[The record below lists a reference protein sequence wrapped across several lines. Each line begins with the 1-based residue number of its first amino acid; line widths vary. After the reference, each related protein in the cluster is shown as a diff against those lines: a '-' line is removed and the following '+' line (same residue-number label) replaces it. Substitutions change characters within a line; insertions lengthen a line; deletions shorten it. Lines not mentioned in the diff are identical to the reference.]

1 MKYGLIGERLSHS
14 FSKDI
19 HGKLAD
25 YNYELCEIQRDE
37 LDTFMKKRDF
47 LGINV
52 TIPYKSAVIPYLDY
66 IDGSAKEIG
75 AVNTVVKRGDKLYG
89 YNTDYYGM
97 LALCS
102 HAGVSLADKR
112 VAILGTGGTSRTAL
126 CAARNSG
133 AKSIIRVSRTAKD
146 GAVSYED
153 FYKNHRDT
161 EVIINTTPVGMSPNI
176 FDTPVSLSGF
186 DCLSGVIDAIYNPL
200 RTPLIMSAKGL
211 GISASGGLYMVVAQ
225 AVRASEI
232 FLDTKY
238 PDGIIEEI
246 YRSMLKE
253 KESIVLTGMPGA
265 GKSTVG
271 RLLSE
276 RLGRKF
282 VDTDALIEEHAGKS
296 ITEIFENHGEEYFRD
311 LESSV
316 IAEVSGM
323 CGAVISVG
331 GGAVLR
337 GKNLSAL
344 KENGRLYFIDRPLS
358 ALIPTDD
365 RPLAKSREAIEKR
378 YKERYGIYIGT
389 ADCKIDADCDADGVR
404 ERIERNFGI

>member
-66 IDGSAKEIG
+66 IDGAAKEIG
-75 AVNTVVKRGDKLYG
+75 AVNTVVRRSGKLFG

-97 LALCS
+97 LLLS
-102 HAGVSLADKR
+102 EHAGVKLAGKR
-112 VAILGTGGTSRTAL
+112 VAILGTGGTSRTAA
-126 CAARNSG
+126 CVAKNAG
-133 AKSIIRVSRTAKD
+133 AESVVRVSRTAKC

-153 FYKNHRDT
+153 FYKNYKDT

-176 FDTPVSLSGF
+176 FDTPLDLSGFNSLSG
-186 DCLSGVIDAIYNPL
+186 VVDAVYNPL
-200 RTPLIMSAKGL
+200 RTPLVLQARSL
-211 GISASGGLYMVVAQ
+211 GISAEGGLYMTVAQ
-225 AVRASEI
+225 AVAASEM
-232 FLDTKY
+232 FVDTKY
-238 PDGIIEEI
+238 PDDVIEKI
-246 YRSMLKE
+246 YRKTFKE
-253 KESIVLTGMPGA
+253 KENVVLAGMPGA

-271 RLLSE
+271 ALLAES
-276 RLGRKF
+276 LGREF
-282 VDTDALIEEHAGKS
+282 IDTDTLIEKREGKS
-296 ITEIFENHGEEYFRD
+296 IVKIFEDCGEEYFRE
-311 LESSV
+311 LEARIIGEIS
-316 IAEVSGM
+316 AR

-337 GKNLSAL
+337 DSNVSAL
-344 KENGRLYFIDRPLS
+344 KENGKIYFIDRPLS
-358 ALIPTDD
+358 ALIPTAD
-365 RPLAKSREAIEKR
+365 RPLASNREAIEKR
-378 YKERYGIYIGT
+378 YVERYGIYT
-389 ADCKIDADCDADGVR
+389 AAADCRIDADCDARGVA
-404 ERIERNFGI
+404 EKIERNFAL